1 MAREA
6 CGIAED
12 DNSVIYITG
21 GVFTPR
27 RVSVYGPEG
36 YKHDLPSLNH
46 GRYNHGCAGFHKDK
60 HPGLVIGWSVCQIT
74 VCLCRFFWL
83 LEEGNFE

>member
-36 YKHDLPSLNH
+36 YKHELPSLNH

-60 HPGLVIGWSVCQIT
+60 NLGLVMMTSWSVCQIT
-74 VCLCRFFWL
+74 VCL
-83 LEEGNFE
+83 